1 MHRAVDRPP
10 VPAAGGCQT
19 CQAWRQRRAVSTPLT
34 ISLVN
39 LGGARDRPRFAGRGG
54 FLTDTWGKSD
64 RSPEAQ
70 RLAVTQIPMRNKLY
84 FILMALCLG
93 LFISA
98 WAVVRLYSVTAA
110 VVMTVVAV
118 AIPPIA
124 VIIANAGDEATRRR

>member
-1 MHRAVDRPP
+1 
-10 VPAAGGCQT
+10 
-19 CQAWRQRRAVSTPLT
+19 
-34 ISLVN
+34 
-39 LGGARDRPRFAGRGG
+39 
-54 FLTDTWGKSD
+54 
-64 RSPEAQ
+64 
-70 RLAVTQIPMRNKLY
+70 
-84 FILMALCLG
+84 MALCLG

>member
-1 MHRAVDRPP
+1 
-10 VPAAGGCQT
+10 
-19 CQAWRQRRAVSTPLT
+19 
-34 ISLVN
+34 
-39 LGGARDRPRFAGRGG
+39 
-54 FLTDTWGKSD
+54 
-64 RSPEAQ
+64 
-70 RLAVTQIPMRNKLY
+70 MRNKLY

-110 VVMTVVAV
+110 VVMTVVAL

>member
-1 MHRAVDRPP
+1 M
-10 VPAAGGCQT
+10 
-19 CQAWRQRRAVSTPLT
+19 
-34 ISLVN
+34 
-39 LGGARDRPRFAGRGG
+39 RD
-54 FLTDTWGKSD
+54 
-64 RSPEAQ
+64 
-70 RLAVTQIPMRNKLY
+70 KLY
-84 FILMALCLG
+84 FVLMALCLG